1 MQTYSAPEF
10 VQNFSEIEKSVQKG
24 EPIYLTNEGNCS
36 MVVLSLNFFEELT
49 ADVESK
55 LDEADFY
62 AKNNPK
68 RMTHEEVFGAL
79 RRNVNV

>member
-10 VQNFSEIEKSVQKG
+10 AKNISEIK
-24 EPIYLTNEGNCS
+24 
-36 MVVLSLNFFEELT
+36 ELT
-49 ADVESK
+49 ENIENK
-55 LDEADFY
+55 LDEADFF

-79 RRNVNV
+79 RRNVK